1 MRCPKCGTEAPDDA
15 WNCASCRMNLYW
27 AAQHYDDLAR
37 IREHAGLPES
47 ADSPTFLVH
56 SHETAMSERGEPA
69 ENNVRSLARKVMR
82 RKSAPIAADDAS
94 VADRA

>member
-1 MRCPKCGTEAPDDA
+1 
-15 WNCASCRMNLYW
+15 LYW

-37 IREHAGLPES
+37 IRERAGLPES
-47 ADSPTFLVH
+47 TDSPTFLVH

-69 ENNVRSLARKVMR
+69 ETNVRSLARKVMR
-82 RKSAPIAADDAS
+82 RKSAPVGADDAS